1 MDTTAA
7 PTFSVRIAVATSI
20 AQQLIIQA
28 GHTPEDV
35 YDYISEHP
43 VEEILRDDAVRWAAP
58 LVSNLDGCYED
69 EDGDRTPLTLD
80 DVNLAVELA
89 VSMNRDI
96 QGGDS
101 TLAQELAD
109 SLSAHE
115 EAWAR
120 RVGEALAELQ
130 AVTQVAVYSYYPGRP

>member
-1 MDTTAA
+1 MTAA
-7 PTFSVRIAVATSI
+7 PTFSIRIAVATSI
-20 AQQLIIQA
+20 AQQIIAQA

-69 EDGDRTPLTLD
+69 EDGNRTPLTLD

-89 VSMNRDI
+89 VSMNHDI
-96 QGGDS
+96 QDGDA
-101 TLAQELAD
+101 TVAQELGD
-109 SLSAHE
+109 SLKAHE

-130 AVTQVAVYSYYPGRP
+130 AVTQIGLLSH

>member
-1 MDTTAA
+1 MNPQPA
-7 PTFSVRIAVATSI
+7 FSVRIAVSTSI

-35 YDYISEHP
+35 YDYVSEHP

-89 VSMNRDI
+89 VSMNRDV
-96 QGGDS
+96 QAGDGS
-101 TLAQELAD
+101 VAEALGR
-109 SLSAHE
+109 SLRMRE
-115 EAWAR
+115 EIWAR

-130 AVTQVAVYSYYPGRP
+130 AVTQIGLLSH

>member
-1 MDTTAA
+1 MSPQPA
-7 PTFSVRIAVATSI
+7 FSARIAVSTSI

-35 YDYISEHP
+35 YDYVSEHP
-43 VEEILRDDAVRWAAP
+43 AEEILRDDAVRWAAP

-89 VSMNRDI
+89 VSMNRDT
-96 QGGDS
+96 QYGDGAV
-101 TLAQELAD
+101 TRALAD

-130 AVTQVAVYSYYPGRP
+130 AVTQVALYSY

>member
-1 MDTTAA
+1 MNQPA
-7 PTFSVRIAVATSI
+7 FSARIAVSTSI

-96 QGGDS
+96 QDGDA
-101 TLAQELAD
+101 TVAQELGD
-109 SLSAHE
+109 SLKAHE
-115 EAWAR
+115 EIWAR

-130 AVTQVAVYSYYPGRP
+130 AVTQIGLLGH